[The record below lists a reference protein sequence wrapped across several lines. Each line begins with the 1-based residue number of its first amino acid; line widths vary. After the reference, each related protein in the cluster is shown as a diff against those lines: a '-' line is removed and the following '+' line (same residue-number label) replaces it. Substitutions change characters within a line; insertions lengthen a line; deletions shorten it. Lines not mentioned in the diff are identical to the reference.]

1 MAATWA
7 KIANAEALQRSSH
20 VVSAIESTVYL
31 FGGELKPRQPRDNDV
46 FQVHVKA
53 ALDNKHSN
61 SDVVQTISAKAT
73 GEAPSPRVGASS
85 TTFDNKI
92 WLFSGRGGEAMA
104 PIEEN
109 GALWV
114 FDVAASKWY
123 TVSPADSAEP
133 YPEGRSYHTMTSD
146 DARIYVHAGCP
157 TTDRLRDLWAF
168 TVKTRQ
174 WKKLK
179 DAPGPPRGGPSI
191 THLDDKLY
199 RMNGFDGKTEVG
211 GAVDIYNIQEDT
223 WSTAKFDADG
233 KSGPGARS
241 VGALLPARIG
251 GHQYLVT
258 MFGESDPSSLGHQ
271 GAGKMLS
278 DVWAF
283 NVDTSKWQ
291 QLETKGKAPSPR
303 GWFDAAAVTI
313 DGSGS
318 IAVSGGLDESNERLD
333 DVWLLSF
340 I

>member
-1 MAATWA
+1 MAATWVEV
-7 KIANAEALQRSSH
+7 ANAPTLQRSSH
-20 VVSAIESTVYL
+20 VVSAIGSTVYV
-31 FGGELKPRQPRDNDV
+31 FGGELKPRQPRDNAIFKIPV
-46 FQVHVKA
+46 QA
-53 ALDNKHSN
+53 ATDNKHRS

-73 GEAPSPRVGASS
+73 GEAPSPRVGAAS
-85 TTFDNKI
+85 TTFDNQI

-114 FDVAASKWY
+114 FDVAASKWH
-123 TVSPADSAEP
+123 TVAPADTTAP
-133 YPEGRSYHTMTSD
+133 HPEGRSYHAMTSD
-146 DARIYVHAGCP
+146 DAKIYVHAGCP
-157 TTDRLRDLWAF
+157 TLGRLRDLWAF

-174 WKKLK
+174 WKKLE
-179 DAPGPPRGGPSI
+179 DAPGSPRGGPSI
-191 THLDDKLY
+191 TYLDGKLY

-211 GAVDIYNIQEDT
+211 GAVDIYDIEKAT
-223 WSTAKFDADG
+223 WSTAEFVADG

-251 GHQYLVT
+251 GQQYLVT

-278 DVWAF
+278 DVWAL
-283 NVDTSKWQ
+283 NIDTSEWR

-303 GWFDAAAVTI
+303 GWFDAAAINI

-318 IAVSGGLDESNERLD
+318 IVVSGGLDESNERLD